1 MRLLL
6 VEDDPYLQETLARS
20 LSRRGMQVSCASTAT
35 EALSLWKSGRPDVV
49 VLDLTLP
56 DGDGL
61 NVVSQIRQE
70 GMSTPVLVLT
80 ARTTVGDRVLGLNS
94 GADDYMAKPCDLD
107 ELEAR
112 VNALHRRAQ
121 SSAAL
126 QDQRQGQSLSGRAD
140 APTLQMGLLS
150 LDTLNGVAY
159 FNRQP
164 MELTPR
170 EVAMMQALMSQPG
183 QAVSKERLFAA
194 VFPLELD
201 VQFEAIEVVAYRL
214 RKKIA
219 ETGLSLVTLRGL
231 GYLLKVNA

>member
-20 LSRRGMQVSCASTAT
+20 LSRRGMQVSCAASAAQ
-35 EALSLWKSGRPDVV
+35 ALSLWKSVRPDVV
-49 VLDLTLP
+49 MLDLTLP

-61 NVVSQIRQE
+61 NVVSQIRKE
-70 GMSTPVLVLT
+70 GLTTPVLVLT

-94 GADDYMAKPCDLD
+94 GADDYMAKPFDLD

-112 VNALHRRAQ
+112 VNALYRRAH
-121 SSAAL
+121 SSAATL
-126 QDQRQGQSLSGRAD
+126 DQRESTGMARAD
-140 APTLQMGLLS
+140 LHTIELGALT
-150 LDTLNGVAY
+150 LDTLNGAVY
-159 FNRQP
+159 LNRQP

-170 EVAMMQALMSQPG
+170 EVAMLQALMSQPG

-214 RKKIA
+214 RKKLID
-219 ETGLSLVTLRGL
+219 TGLGLVTLRGL

>member
-1 MRLLL
+1 
-6 VEDDPYLQETLARS
+6 
-20 LSRRGMQVSCASTAT
+20 
-35 EALSLWKSGRPDVV
+35 
-49 VLDLTLP
+49 
-56 DGDGL
+56 
-61 NVVSQIRQE
+61 
-70 GMSTPVLVLT
+70 
-80 ARTTVGDRVLGLNS
+80 
-94 GADDYMAKPCDLD
+94 MAKPFDLD

-112 VNALHRRAQ
+112 VNALHRRAH

-126 QDQRQGQSLSGRAD
+126 QDQRQGQSLSSRAD

>member
-35 EALSLWKSGRPDVV
+35 EALSFWKSGRPDVV

-94 GADDYMAKPCDLD
+94 GADDYMAKPFDLD

>member
-20 LSRRGMQVSCASTAT
+20 LSRRGMQVSCAASAAQ
-35 EALSLWKSGRPDVV
+35 ALSLWKSVRPDVV

-61 NVVSQIRQE
+61 NVVSQIRKE
-70 GMSTPVLVLT
+70 GQTTPVLVLT

-94 GADDYMAKPCDLD
+94 GADDYMAKPFDLD

-112 VNALHRRAQ
+112 VNALYRRAH
-121 SSAAL
+121 SSAATL
-126 QDQRQGQSLSGRAD
+126 DQREGTGMARAD
-140 APTLQMGLLS
+140 LHTIELGALT
-150 LDTLNGVAY
+150 LDTLNGAVY
-159 FNRQP
+159 LNRQP

-170 EVAMMQALMSQPG
+170 EVAMLQALMSQPG

-214 RKKIA
+214 RKKLID
-219 ETGLSLVTLRGL
+219 TGLGLVTLRGL

>member
-20 LSRRGMQVSCASTAT
+20 LSRRGMQVSSAASAAQ
-35 EALSLWKSGRPDVV
+35 ALSLWKSVRPDVV

-61 NVVSQIRQE
+61 NVVSQIRKE
-70 GMSTPVLVLT
+70 GLTTPVLVLT

-94 GADDYMAKPCDLD
+94 GADDYMAKPFDLD

-112 VNALHRRAQ
+112 VNALLRRAH
-121 SSAAL
+121 SSPAL
-126 QDQRQGQSLSGRAD
+126 QNQGDGNGLSAKS
-140 APTLQMGLLS
+140 ASPTLQMGLLR

-159 FNRQP
+159 LNRQP

-170 EVAMMQALMSQPG
+170 EVAMLQALMSQPG

>member
-1 MRLLL
+1 
-6 VEDDPYLQETLARS
+6 
-20 LSRRGMQVSCASTAT
+20 MQVSCAASAAQ
-35 EALSLWKSGRPDVV
+35 ALSLWKSVRPDVV

-61 NVVSQIRQE
+61 NVVSQIRKE
-70 GMSTPVLVLT
+70 GLSTPVLVLT

-94 GADDYMAKPCDLD
+94 GADDYMAKPFDLD

-112 VNALHRRAQ
+112 VNALYRRAN
-121 SSAAL
+121 SSAATL
-126 QDQRQGQSLSGRAD
+126 DQREGTGMARAD
-140 APTLQMGLLS
+140 LHTIELGALT
-150 LDTLNGVAY
+150 LDTLNGAVY
-159 FNRQP
+159 LNRQP

-170 EVAMMQALMSQPG
+170 EVAMLQALMSQPG

-214 RKKIA
+214 RKKLID
-219 ETGLSLVTLRGL
+219 TGLSLVTLRGL

>member
-35 EALSLWKSGRPDVV
+35 EALSWWKSGRPDVV

-94 GADDYMAKPCDLD
+94 GADDYMAKPFDLD

>member
-1 MRLLL
+1 
-6 VEDDPYLQETLARS
+6 
-20 LSRRGMQVSCASTAT
+20 MQVSCASTAT

-61 NVVSQIRQE
+61 NVVSQIRQD

-94 GADDYMAKPCDLD
+94 GADDYMAKPFDLD

-126 QDQRQGQSLSGRAD
+126 QDQKQGQSLSGRAD

>member
-20 LSRRGMQVSCASTAT
+20 LSRRGMQVSCASSA
-35 EALSLWKSGRPDVV
+35 AQAMSLWKSVRPDVV

-61 NVVSQIRQE
+61 NVVSQIRKE
-70 GMSTPVLVLT
+70 GLTTPVLVLT

-94 GADDYMAKPCDLD
+94 GADDYMAKPFDLD

-112 VNALHRRAQ
+112 VNALDRRAR
-121 SSAAL
+121 SNPATL
-126 QDQRQGQSLSGRAD
+126 DQREGSAPVRAD
-140 APTLQMGLLS
+140 LHTFQLGALT
-150 LDTLNGVAY
+150 LDTLNGAAY
-159 FNRQP
+159 LNRQP

-170 EVAMMQALMSQPG
+170 EVAMLQALMSQPG

-214 RKKIA
+214 RKKLTD
-219 ETGLSLVTLRGL
+219 TGLGLVTLRGL

>member
-35 EALSLWKSGRPDVV
+35 EASSLWKSGRPDVV

-94 GADDYMAKPCDLD
+94 GADDYMAKPFDLD

>member
-20 LSRRGMQVSCASTAT
+20 LSRRGMQVSCAASAAQ
-35 EALSLWKSGRPDVV
+35 ALSLWKSVRPDVV

-61 NVVSQIRQE
+61 NVVSQIRKE
-70 GMSTPVLVLT
+70 GLTTPVLVLT

-94 GADDYMAKPCDLD
+94 GADDYMAKPFDLD

-112 VNALHRRAQ
+112 VNALYRRAH
-121 SSAAL
+121 SSAATL
-126 QDQRQGQSLSGRAD
+126 DQRESTGMARAD
-140 APTLQMGLLS
+140 LHTIELGALT
-150 LDTLNGVAY
+150 LDTLNGAVY
-159 FNRQP
+159 MNRQP

-170 EVAMMQALMSQPG
+170 EVAMLQALMSQPG

-214 RKKIA
+214 RKKLID
-219 ETGLSLVTLRGL
+219 TGLGLVTLRGL

>member
-1 MRLLL
+1 
-6 VEDDPYLQETLARS
+6 
-20 LSRRGMQVSCASTAT
+20 MQVSCASTAT

-94 GADDYMAKPCDLD
+94 GADDYMAKPFDLD